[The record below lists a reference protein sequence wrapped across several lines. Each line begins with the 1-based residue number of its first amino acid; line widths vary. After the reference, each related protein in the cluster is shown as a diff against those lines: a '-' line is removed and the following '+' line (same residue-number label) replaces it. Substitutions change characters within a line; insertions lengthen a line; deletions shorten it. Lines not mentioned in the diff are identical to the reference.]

1 MVQST
6 RPDSEFV
13 YLGMGARPGLQK
25 HEYLQCAHCAVDY
38 SGTWRAENEAEL
50 GKNAGQRELD
60 RKGRNR
66 KEDCKQMKQS
76 VRIMRKEF
84 KFQHCFLLNSVAIFI
99 SFFSLYRKFVGN
111 TKGMNFQCNP

>member
-6 RPDSEFV
+6 RPAAEFV
-13 YLGMGARPGLQK
+13 YLGMGTRPGLHWQK
-25 HEYLQCAHCAVDY
+25 HKYLQCAVDY
-38 SGTWRAENEAEL
+38 SGTLRAGNEAEV

-76 VRIMRKEF
+76 VRIMRKE
-84 KFQHCFLLNSVAIFI
+84 KCNW
-99 SFFSLYRKFVGN
+99 
-111 TKGMNFQCNP
+111 TKGNRRSNNRGEKSTMCWIKQYYGI